1 MGSISALFDYTGV
14 YFIRSGATI
23 DSVNYL
29 NDINPKMD
37 LLINAYSWKEARGNN
52 VPRTFACREDYAVYL
67 LLTFF
72 MRYSPNIMDASDG
85 TNLGGGLDGVG
96 GRLSELHNF
105 NLTLYGINYFPALH
119 LRKHLS
125 QDTILYDQKGYQLLY
140 TALFPRGASTSRSRL
155 MDIARK
161 ETSFLKT
168 TTLPGFRL
176 MSYVQANLNDDFC
189 NNSIIFRCGINQ
201 GAAASEV
208 SGMSGFGGQLVPV
221 GFKSTSDPK
230 PSKDA
235 APYAFCK
242 SHSEPWYQPHVFKST
257 RGNANIDFNVEQ
269 AATQKARFE
278 GRGRAA
284 CPTFSLDLPIR
295 YIGNRNDDTTTRK
308 NVHLNTST
316 EWTFEV
322 SNFGSGQN
330 IGPLG
335 GVTYSQDSS
344 QLTKTWKDIEF
355 DPAASFIADTGYTS
369 LDQVPT
375 RGNQHLYGTEP
386 DEFTQYTAH
395 GIAIDLANYNQ
406 WKSFITVE
414 NYGVEA
420 TVEQVEIIFDKSA
433 SSPTL
438 QTYRFF
444 VKATFPNVKTID
456 YRTLWYELNIAFVL
470 VSNSNIPPVENDILR
485 VAKQLCSTENNNE
498 NNIVKGTTPAIRS
511 CDSSAPL
518 AVSNP
523 SLYYW
528 NVIVETLSLHFRV
541 WASRSTSSSFTS
553 YINEFYDDYA
563 YLPSGDTVG
572 DNCRVSELFGESRIV
587 NSDGAIVNFSFYRGG
602 IPTTGLI
609 GLNAPSTGNYAG
621 WDDECFSCFYDGE
634 PVMEPSDCC
643 SSSAISSMST
653 STPFICNG
661 TSSVCVG

>member
-14 YFIRSGATI
+14 YFWGDNTYN
-23 DSVNYL
+23 SVTYL
-29 NDINPKMD
+29 TDPLPKMN
-37 LLINAYSWKEARGNN
+37 LLRDTYSWVQAHGNN
-52 VPRTFACREDYAVYL
+52 APRTFACREDYAVYL
-67 LLTFF
+67 LLSFF

-96 GRLSELHNF
+96 GRLSELQNF
-105 NLTLYGINYFPALH
+105 DLALYGINYFPALH

-125 QDTILYDQKGYQLLY
+125 QDTILYDQSGYQLLY
-140 TALFPRGASTSRSRL
+140 NALFPDGESTSRGRL

-161 ETSFLKT
+161 ETSFMKT
-168 TTLPGFRL
+168 TTLPGFQL
-176 MSYVQANLNDDFC
+176 ISYVQANLNDDFC
-189 NNSIIFRCGINQ
+189 NNSILFRCGINQ
-201 GAAASEV
+201 GAATSEV

-221 GFKSTSDPK
+221 GFLSDPQ

-235 APYAFCK
+235 EPYAFCK
-242 SHSEPWYQPHVFKST
+242 SHSEPWFQPHVFKSI
-257 RGNANIDFNVEQ
+257 RGKGNIDFNLEQ
-269 AATQKARFE
+269 AETQKARFE

-284 CPTFSLDLPIR
+284 CPTFKLDLPIL

-316 EWTFEV
+316 EWTFEF
-322 SNFGSGQN
+322 SNFGSGQK
-330 IGPLG
+330 ISPLG

-344 QLTKTWKDIEF
+344 QLTKTWGDIEF

-375 RGNQHLYGTEP
+375 RGNQRLYGTEP
-386 DEFTQYTAH
+386 DEFTKYTAH
-395 GIAIDLANYNQ
+395 GIAIDLANYDQ
-406 WKSFITVE
+406 WKNFITVE

-420 TVEQVEIIFDKSA
+420 TVEQVEIIFDESA
-433 SSPTL
+433 SSPIQ
-438 QTYRFF
+438 QTYRLF

-456 YRTLWYELNIAFVL
+456 YRTLWYELKIAFVL
-470 VSNSNIPPVENDILR
+470 TTISNPNPPVENDIVR
-485 VAKQLCSTENNNE
+485 VARQLCSSDNSNE

-541 WASRSTSSSFTS
+541 WASRSTDSKFET

-587 NSDGAIVNFSFYRGG
+587 NSDGAIMNFSFYRGG
-602 IPTTGLI
+602 IPANPNLI

-621 WDDECFSCFYDGE
+621 WDDECFLCFYDGE
-634 PVMEPSDCC
+634 AVMEPSDCC
-643 SSSAISSMST
+643 SDSAVSSMST